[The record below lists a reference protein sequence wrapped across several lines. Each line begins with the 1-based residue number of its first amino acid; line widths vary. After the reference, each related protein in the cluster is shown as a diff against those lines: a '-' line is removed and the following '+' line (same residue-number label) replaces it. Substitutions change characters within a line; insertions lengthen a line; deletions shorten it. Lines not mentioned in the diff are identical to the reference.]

1 MDWSR
6 ENSPRMN
13 EERHSAGANQTQF
26 PGGRWCGRCIATVV
40 IIIMVLGGAIMKGR
54 QRHGHGKIE

>member
-1 MDWSR
+1 
-6 ENSPRMN
+6 MN